1 MSEDKTSDPAATACS
16 EDFCRRLL
24 EHAPVA
30 MVSTDP
36 AFVVVTCNAAAGRLI
51 GAVPEDL
58 IGRPL
63 TEAVPEKR
71 RKLLGRLLQRTA
83 ERGATSQFQVRL
95 PDAYGKVRDLLVV
108 LSPIPGV
115 DGPAQ
120 GVAAWVIDQTHQK
133 RLNERLAKAE
143 KLTSLGT
150 LAGGVA
156 HHFSNILGGVTTSV
170 DFALTSG
177 DTAAMRRALE
187 MTADA
192 AARASQ
198 ITQSLLTFAERDRRS
213 RDLAD
218 LTEVILTFAHLVE
231 HPLEKRQIQLHLD
244 LRPVPIIAVEAN
256 LLHQVLNNFLTN
268 SEEAMPDGGTVT
280 IRLEREGPDVKL
292 TFADTGCGIQPQHQP
307 LVFEPFFTT
316 KGLHGGGHHGNPG
329 LGLSV
334 VHGLVTE
341 MGGQILLESQ
351 PGEGAS
357 FFLTFPLPEPDDEA
371 DEG

>member
-1 MSEDKTSDPAATACS
+1 
-16 EDFCRRLL
+16 
-24 EHAPVA
+24 
-30 MVSTDP
+30 
-36 AFVVVTCNAAAGRLI
+36 
-51 GAVPEDL
+51 
-58 IGRPL
+58 
-63 TEAVPEKR
+63 
-71 RKLLGRLLQRTA
+71 
-83 ERGATSQFQVRL
+83 
-95 PDAYGKVRDLLVV
+95 
-108 LSPIPGV
+108 
-115 DGPAQ
+115 
-120 GVAAWVIDQTHQK
+120 
-133 RLNERLAKAE
+133 
-143 KLTSLGT
+143 
-150 LAGGVA
+150 
-156 HHFSNILGGVTTSV
+156 
-170 DFALTSG
+170 
-177 DTAAMRRALE
+177 
-187 MTADA
+187 
-192 AARASQ
+192 
-198 ITQSLLTFAERDRRS
+198 
-213 RDLAD
+213 
-218 LTEVILTFAHLVE
+218 
-231 HPLEKRQIQLHLD
+231 
-244 LRPVPIIAVEAN
+244 VPIIAVEAN